1 MGFCEKNEH
10 DLLDT
15 GAVAKAK
22 FLDAQRVR
30 HNNPG
35 KNIEIA
41 FTQFKKLC
49 TIRGCPKFSES
60 EHRFMHA
67 VVSLAKCEST
77 QAERSRPVDENKREM
92 DRNIIT
98 AAEVQK
104 LLRVCSDMPD
114 RVTAARAKALL
125 LVNIL
130 TGESF
135 CVAYGATLCL
145 MTLLARCPV
154 ALA

>member
-41 FTQFKKLC
+41 FTQFKKLR
-49 TIRGCPKFSES
+49 TIRGCPKFSEF